1 MNKRIKQTP
10 VERLLVYRLG
20 SLGDTLMALPALRLI
35 RECHPG
41 AEITLLTNV
50 PSQSKAAPLISVLEN
65 TDLYQQVISYPLNLR
80 SLPRLRV
87 LQREIAARKFQ
98 VAFHLAEDRGR
109 VKDLRDY
116 VFLRLCGIPRVVGT
130 SWNGGPTRRGA
141 GDYEWEAH
149 RLLRRVAPLGTVDLN
164 VDKWW
169 DLGLTAGEMARAD
182 ELVMGVDK
190 PFLAVSQGTKVEAN
204 DWTEPNWTTLLRAI
218 NARWPGL
225 SLVMLGSAEE
235 WQRAERCS
243 RDWKGSRVNLCGQSA
258 PRVSGAVLRHA
269 RLFIGHDSGP
279 THLAAVM
286 GVPCVSIYS
295 ARNVPGKWFPR
306 GENNSILYHQTE
318 CFGCRLETCVEQAKK
333 CILSITVEEVLQAVG
348 GHLATDG
355 AGLARKAGAEKLTH
369 A

>member
-87 LQREIAARKFQ
+87 LRKREIAARKFSG

-164 VDKWW
+164 VDRVVGIWS
-169 DLGLTAGEMARAD
+169 LTAGEMARAD

-190 PFLAVSQGTKVEAN
+190 PLSGGEPGEPRWRPD
-204 DWTEPNWTTLLRAI
+204 DWTEAQLDDIVAGHQC
-218 NARWPGL
+218 AVAGKL
-225 SLVMLGSAEE
+225 STGDVGIGGRNGSRGRGGAL
-235 WQRAERCS
+235 AGF
-243 RDWKGSRVNLCGQSA
+243 WKGSRVNHMRPKRILGEAARCCGTRDCSSGTTVV
-258 PRVSGAVLRHA
+258 PRISR
-269 RLFIGHDSGP
+269 P
-279 THLAAVM
+279 
-286 GVPCVSIYS
+286 
-295 ARNVPGKWFPR
+295 
-306 GENNSILYHQTE
+306 
-318 CFGCRLETCVEQAKK
+318 
-333 CILSITVEEVLQAVG
+333 
-348 GHLATDG
+348 
-355 AGLARKAGAEKLTH
+355 
-369 A
+369 